1 MLLSSV
7 SDGLTAFVT
16 SMFEKHGL
24 IATVGIVATIMGGCC
39 ALTLAKV
46 VDVFGRIE
54 GFLFMLVV
62 LILGVIL
69 KAACENV
76 ETYVAGHTL
85 YWTGHVGL
93 MYVIDVMLADMT
105 TLRNRMIMFGING
118 TPTIA
123 SVFAGP
129 KIADLFY
136 TNSTFRW
143 AFGAFTIIIAGV
155 SIPVIVMML
164 WHQRKADKMGLLTKD
179 DNGRTWYQSV
189 WHYLIEFDG
198 NALSSWC
205 TTKILILCS
214 FSCGRY
220 PDHRNLRPY
229 PPALQPRSI
238 CSKRLEHWLHH
249 RNGGRRSRLPRS
261 VLLLGE
267 VPCSC
272 EVPPMEIPQGAYHHR
287 LLLAVW
293 YHVLLMLVSIPLFCI
308 APLDTNLQ

>member
-7 SDGLTAFVT
+7 SDGLAVWVT
-16 SMFEKHGL
+16 SLFEKHGL
-24 IATVGIVATIMGGCC
+24 IATVGIVASIMGGCC

-62 LILGVIL
+62 LIVGVIL

-93 MYVIDVMLADMT
+93 IYVIDVMLADMT

-123 SVFAGP
+123 AVFAGP

-155 SIPVIVMML
+155 SIPVVALML
-164 WHQRKADKMGLLTKD
+164 WHQRKAKKMGLLTKD
-179 DNGRTWYQSV
+179 EHGRAWYQSI

-198 NALSSWC
+198 NGHPVSGSSQ
-205 TTKILILCS
+205 
-214 FSCGRY
+214 RY
-220 PDHRNLRPY
+220 
-229 PPALQPRSI
+229 
-238 CSKRLEHWLHH
+238 
-249 RNGGRRSRLPRS
+249 
-261 VLLLGE
+261 
-267 VPCSC
+267 
-272 EVPPMEIPQGAYHHR
+272 
-287 LLLAVW
+287 
-293 YHVLLMLVSIPLFCI
+293 
-308 APLDTNLQ
+308 